1 MSNQLYKKVIK
12 FTVICGLVIQP
23 FSGFG
28 QSFEK
33 NLTKIGALY
42 DSKKYQELYNV
53 VQPTKA
59 NNNLKD
65 VMNNIY
71 DLRRNAYDWTA
82 EAYSTSDRVERG
94 GIFLSKDFLEAHI
107 LELVN

>member
-65 VMNNIY
+65 VRLY
-71 DLRRNAYDWTA
+71 VEA
-82 EAYSTSDRVERG
+82 EALRNTNRQAEA
-94 GIFLSKDFLEAHI
+94 SKVYTDIINKYPDSESA
-107 LELVN
+107 